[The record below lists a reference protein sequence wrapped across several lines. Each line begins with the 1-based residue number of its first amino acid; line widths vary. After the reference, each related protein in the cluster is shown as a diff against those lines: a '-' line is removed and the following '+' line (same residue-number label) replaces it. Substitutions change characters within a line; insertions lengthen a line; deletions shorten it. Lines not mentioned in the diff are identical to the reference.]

1 MNIKSKEFTVIINS
15 CLRKQLFR
23 VTYFQDRQDLNKD
36 KIDQLKAVS
45 MVFERRF
52 NKYLDNVKS
61 SIFSPCLS
69 GFREN
74 HDFQLFLLKIAE
86 A

>member
-1 MNIKSKEFTVIINS
+1 
-15 CLRKQLFR
+15 
-23 VTYFQDRQDLNKD
+23 
-36 KIDQLKAVS
+36 

-61 SIFSPCLS
+61 SIFSPYLS

-74 HDFQLFLLKIAE
+74 RNFQLLLLKIAE
-86 A
+86 AQNYFGKEEFIAVIPMDF